1 MRRYNAGMAQD
12 QSVPDI
18 WLLSDARNDA
28 ALEAAISRLPPGS
41 GFVFR
46 HYHLSVAERAARF
59 AQLLPL
65 LRGAGHLALVSA
77 SHETATAWGA
87 DGVYG
92 GAGTVAPAGSR
103 WIATAHNADELAKAN
118 AKGAD
123 AVMLSP
129 VFPTRS
135 HPGAATLGPA
145 RFRELAGRSA
155 IPVIALGGMTAAR
168 ARALDWPRWAAI
180 DGLAE
185 R

>member
-1 MRRYNAGMAQD
+1 MAQD

-18 WLLSDARNDA
+18 WLLSDRRNDA
-28 ALEAAISRLPPGS
+28 VLEDAIRRLPPGS

-46 HYHLSVAERAARF
+46 HYHLSADARAARF

-65 LRGAGHLALVSA
+65 LRGGGHWAILSDSVR
-77 SHETATAWGA
+77 TAAAWGA

-92 GAGTVAPAGSR
+92 RHDAKAATGLR
-103 WIATAHNADELAKAN
+103 WIATAHNAAEIAEAN
-118 AKGAD
+118 EYGAS

-135 HPGAATLGPA
+135 HPGGETLGIA
-145 RFRELAGRSA
+145 RFHELAALSES
-155 IPVIALGGMTAAR
+155 PVIALGGMTAER

-180 DGLAE
+180 DGLS
-185 R
+185 